1 MFKAQFEVDGTGN
14 WSITLPADNDKYDVL
29 ALGPVID
36 GIKAF
41 LLPTVQD
48 ADAPIGLVPND
59 GEDLPD
65 LIA

>member
-1 MFKAQFEVDGTGN
+1 MRYKAQFEVDGTGN
-14 WSITLPADNDKYDVL
+14 WSITLPADVDKHDVL

-41 LLPTVQD
+41 LLPTIDQ
-48 ADAPIGLVPND
+48 PIDLVPVD
-59 GEDLPD
+59 DVTDLPD

>member
-1 MFKAQFEVDGTGN
+1 MTFKAQFEVDGSGN
-14 WSITLPADNDKYDVL
+14 WSITLPADNDKHDVL

-41 LLPTVQD
+41 LLPTTD
-48 ADAPIGLVPND
+48 EPIDLVPVEPGD
-59 GEDLPD
+59 EAPD